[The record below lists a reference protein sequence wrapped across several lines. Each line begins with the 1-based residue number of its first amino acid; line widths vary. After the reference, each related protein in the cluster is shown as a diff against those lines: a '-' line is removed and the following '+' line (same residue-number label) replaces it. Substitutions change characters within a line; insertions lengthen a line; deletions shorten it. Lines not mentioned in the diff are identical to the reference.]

1 VTPSANSPTI
11 NINIIA
17 IAIPGQSISFNYWS
31 FSSLAE
37 EAVVE
42 EEEESPS
49 LLLSE
54 EYADAAT
61 AAADEEIII
70 SIA

>member
-37 EAVVE
+37 VE

-54 EYADAAT
+54 EYADAAA